1 MCSVRARSS
10 SLPFSLR
17 CLIRPSRC
25 PPVTAR
31 EGSAPEPLIRKFS
44 NDDDD
49 DDDDDDDG
57 DDDDDDD
64 DDNDGLNFFQGETI
78 VPGKT
83 KFWPGTKRKEGRK
96 TEKRG
101 EGGRRKKREREKR
114 KKERRQEEREVRRVE
129 E

>member
-64 DDNDGLNFFQGETI
+64 NPQSRQE
-78 VPGKT
+78 
-83 KFWPGTKRKEGRK
+83 W
-96 TEKRG
+96 
-101 EGGRRKKREREKR
+101 REY
-114 KKERRQEEREVRRVE
+114 KERKVAEDSENSLHKDLFIEQFFHGDSVLFIGCI
-129 E
+129 